1 VATVNLWQRVGAKEE
16 QAVSLG
22 FAHLFE
28 HLMFIARTA
37 VKADVTGPAL
47 KEFLAEI
54 NSIRTGDIKAAEAA
68 RRRRP
73 YGPR

>member
-16 QAVSLG
+16 QAWRSG

-37 VKADVTGPAL
+37 VKADVIGPAL

-54 NSIRTGDIKAAEAA
+54 NRIRTGDIKAAEAA
-68 RRRRP
+68 RRRRS

>member
-1 VATVNLWQRVGAKEE
+1 
-16 QAVSLG
+16 LG

-28 HLMFIARTA
+28 HLMFIASTA
-37 VKADVTGPAL
+37 VKADVIGPAL

-54 NSIRTGDIKAAEAA
+54 NRIRTGDIKAAEAA

>member
-1 VATVNLWQRVGAKEE
+1 MATVNLWQRVGAKEE
-16 QAVSLG
+16 QAGSLG

-28 HLMFIARTA
+28 HLMFIASTA

>member
-1 VATVNLWQRVGAKEE
+1 
-16 QAVSLG
+16 
-22 FAHLFE
+22 
-28 HLMFIARTA
+28 MFIARTA

-54 NSIRTGDIKAAEAA
+54 NRIRTGDIKAAEAA